1 MKCQRTACGRDIPE
15 DALYCPYCGKKQ
27 QHTAAPK
34 PRKRAN
40 GKGSVYKYGN
50 TWRIQ
55 VRVIRGGVVIYSRR
69 KCGFPTRAAAEEY
82 LDTYTRT
89 GVAPKTMR
97 LIECWTALQQT
108 KKWQALSKD
117 KRSHYGTAWR
127 RLELIQMQVVGQIPF
142 KVLQDLTD
150 AAPGDYY
157 AHRDI
162 KTLLGK
168 LYEVAVTS
176 ETLDMAQDKT
186 ALIELPPVP
195 DSERDAYTVDE
206 VHGMWRAYRAGDD
219 LARYALIL
227 CYTGMRPG
235 ELMQLDLAN
244 IDLQRQRIVGGIK
257 TAAGKNREIPIATAI
272 VPLVAEAMQV
282 ATHGLADGCREHF
295 YDRWCPSVE
304 RWGGRPHMTAHSCR
318 HTLATAMEAAGV
330 PVLLQKLILG
340 HSIKDITQHY
350 SRHQTFEDKLAAVEL
365 ATAIFNE

>member
-27 QHTAAPK
+27 QRTAAPK

-40 GKGSVYKYGN
+40 GRGSVYRRGR
-50 TWRIQ
+50 TWIAQ
-55 VRVIRGGVVIYSRR
+55 VRVVRAGVVVYSRR
-69 KCGFPTRAAAEEY
+69 KCGFATRSAAEEY
-82 LDTYTRT
+82 LDNYTRT
-89 GVAPKTMR
+89 GVQPRSMR
-97 LIECWTALQQT
+97 LIDCWTALQDT

-117 KRSHYGTAWR
+117 KRSLYKTAWN
-127 RLELIQMQVVGQIPF
+127 RLEQIQMQTVGQIPF
-142 KVLQDLTD
+142 RALQELTD

-168 LYEVAVTS
+168 LYEVAITS
-176 ETLDMAQDKT
+176 EALDMAQDKT

-235 ELMQLDLAN
+235 ELMQVQLSN
-244 IDLQRQRIVGGIK
+244 IDLQRQCIVGGIK

-272 VPLVAEAMQV
+272 VPLVREAMRT
-282 ATHGLADGCREHF
+282 ATHGLADSCREHF

-318 HTLATAMEAAGV
+318 HTLATAMERAEV

-340 HSIKDITQHY
+340 HAVRDITEHY
-350 SRHQTFEDKLAAVEL
+350 SRHQAFEDKLAAVER